1 MGAMEPDELIL
12 LVRLNPDYIKS
23 PKYGNSLAEYLA
35 KVDKI
40 PDSKAIARLL
50 MITPQ
55 EVEAEYD
62 AAVQALRR
70 RIRS

>member
-1 MGAMEPDELIL
+1 MELEELMA
-12 LVRLNPDYIKS
+12 LVRLDPDYIKS
-23 PKYGNSLAEYLA
+23 PKYGNSLSEYLA

-55 EVEAEYD
+55 EVDAEYES
-62 AAVQALRR
+62 AVQALRH
-70 RIRS
+70 RIVS